1 MGQRESTI
9 TTRMAYSSDMVGVVI
24 GLALLAFWL
33 YSLFDVITTPEEA
46 VRNVPKPVWL
56 LVVAVVPVVGGLVWM
71 VRGRPQPDRE
81 TWSVPPQPGTHHTS
95 APKGPDDDP
104 EFLRELDK
112 RMRGDD

>member
-1 MGQRESTI
+1 
-9 TTRMAYSSDMVGVVI
+9 MVGVVI